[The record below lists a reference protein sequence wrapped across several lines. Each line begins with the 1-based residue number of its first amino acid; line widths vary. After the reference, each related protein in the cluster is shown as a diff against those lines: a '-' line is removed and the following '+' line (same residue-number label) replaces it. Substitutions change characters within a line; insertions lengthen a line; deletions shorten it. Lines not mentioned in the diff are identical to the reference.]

1 MALELR
7 RELYEK
13 YAFAL
18 KVRYRR
24 EGEIDIATYPK
35 AASGGDVL
43 LEIATNLAFSLRR
56 TERHS
61 EAQRFTRRQITVA
74 QSVLGEDHET
84 TLCLR
89 QTYAESLLCGE
100 MTLGAAFEAWKIYEE
115 IVPKAQRIFGDEHPT
130 TINFKAGLQNVAVG
144 TTNFINDAE
153 RTRLAA
159 RKIILRFLRRCGG
172 GAP

>member
-1 MALELR
+1 MEVSTKTHAATPVHATRDALSPGGMATAVISRPVPGQHSTSPLAVVRSVAPPPHAIDVMLGSISSFSGSAVDLR
-7 RELYEK
+7 APGGPRMSTR
-13 YAFAL
+13 ANWTNCAA
-18 KVRYRR
+18 
-24 EGEIDIATYPK
+24 AT
-35 AASGGDVL
+35 
-43 LEIATNLAFSLRR
+43 
-56 TERHS
+56 H
-61 EAQRFTRRQITVA
+61 
-74 QSVLGEDHET
+74 
-84 TLCLR
+84 
-89 QTYAESLLCGE
+89 

>member
-1 MALELR
+1 M
-7 RELYEK
+7 
-13 YAFAL
+13 

-35 AASGGDVL
+35 ADSGGNVL
-43 LEIATNLAFSLRR
+43 LGIATKLATSLLR
-56 TERHS
+56 TDRPS
-61 EAQRFTRRQITVA
+61 EAQRFTRRQIPVA
-74 QSVLGEDHET
+74 QSVLGEDHEI
-84 TLCLR
+84 TLYLR
-89 QTYAESLLCGE
+89 QSYAESLLRGE

-144 TTNFINDAE
+144 TNNFLNDAE

-159 RKIILRFLRRCGG
+159 RKIILRFLRRCGKLR
-172 GAP
+172 AL